1 MRAGTIAGILVLN
14 GLMSVSLAASEP
26 SPDLEPYRWR
36 QRVLVISAPS
46 PTDPRL
52 TAMRRDLKESSCS
65 LKERDLVVLERLGAP
80 GFLVRLLG
88 KDGGE
93 KLRRET
99 PVPVDEIL
107 ALIDAMPMR
116 REERRRRPGGC

>member
-1 MRAGTIAGILVLN
+1 
-14 GLMSVSLAASEP
+14 
-26 SPDLEPYRWR
+26 
-36 QRVLVISAPS
+36 
-46 PTDPRL
+46 
-52 TAMRRDLKESSCS
+52 MRRDLKESNCS

-99 PVPVDEIL
+99 PVPVGEIL

-116 REERRRRPGGC
+116 REERRRRPDGC